1 MILYLTVL
9 AVHFLI
15 RYIIIGN
22 GAGVMGKL
30 DLRIGKSFYYWIGCD
45 SINFRQS
52 AKHLQRSYWEYT
64 LCEVS
69 PNTAIYGCLWA

>member
-1 MILYLTVL
+1 MTSCLTIL

-30 DLRIGKSFYYWIGCD
+30 DLRIGKSFSAGFFCD

-52 AKHLQRSYWEYT
+52 FKHLQRSYWEYT
-64 LCEVS
+64 MCQVS
-69 PNTAIYGCLWA
+69 PNAANYGSLWA